1 MDKLIRFQIGE
12 SADFK
17 FDRGGDPIDGW
28 TCTISL
34 KRFPGGIDQITP
46 RVIPPVGRAWPGYLT
61 NSETSSLTY
70 SGATGGLYYLIATL
84 VNLEED
90 RLEQIPVRMSLTL
103 AWA

>member
-28 TCTISL
+28 TCTITV
-34 KRFPGGIDQITP
+34 KKFPSGADLIAP
-46 RVIPPVGRAWPGYLT
+46 RVIPPVGRAWPGFLT
-61 NSETSSLTY
+61 NSETSSFVY
-70 SGATGGLYYLIATL
+70 AGPTGGLHYLIATL
-84 VNLEED
+84 VNLVD
-90 RLEQIPVRMSLTL
+90 DQLEQIPVRLSVTT